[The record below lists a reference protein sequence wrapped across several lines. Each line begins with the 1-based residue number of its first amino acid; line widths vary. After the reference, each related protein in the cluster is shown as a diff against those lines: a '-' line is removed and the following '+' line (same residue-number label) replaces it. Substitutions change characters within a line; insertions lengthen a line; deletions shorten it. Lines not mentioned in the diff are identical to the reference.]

1 MLIQNTAIK
10 SHVWDFHG
18 SPVVQTPLFNAG
30 GMGSIPD
37 QRARVTC
44 FRAKKKQNMKQKQH
58 CNKFNKDFFF
68 FSFLF
73 LFVVNFVIDWNETA
87 MGLHV
92 FPMEAT

>member
-37 QRARVTC
+37 QRAKSHMLQGQKK
-44 FRAKKKQNMKQKQH
+44 AKH
-58 CNKFNKDFFF
+58 
-68 FSFLF
+68 
-73 LFVVNFVIDWNETA
+73 ET
-87 MGLHV
+87 
-92 FPMEAT
+92 EATLQQIQ